1 MEGIFV
7 VVCILVVLFVVF
19 DQLHLRKQRR
29 QSSSFPTRGSVR
41 QSIDSRNQTSRPSD
55 VTIDMLEGMPYGW
68 VSTAIGGSE
77 PQQMVRAMQTSGMS
91 QLDALAQMCEAGFD
105 AFCRSLADTANVRG
119 AAGYYKGRERDLYK
133 TNLLKV
139 IAEHYGR
146 PMAEQ
151 VIDRLEPPVPTPTVR
166 EPPRTNPTPA
176 DGISADTQLERIIL
190 GWFEFTF
197 TSAEGEQELRRLE
210 QSGFT
215 AVVALATMCTRG
227 YEESFCPG
235 VVTRASAS
243 GCEHL
248 FQGRERDLF
257 EMHAISFMRDTYGF
271 DIGNEV
277 GALLLQDRLQ
287 TEFLT
292 DIDLQDRLQTEFLTD
307 IDHPTY
313 GGPGALFR
321 VNSAIQEELAREWA
335 ILLADSGLVAPSA
348 RDQLILLAKE
358 FYETRG
364 SGSLYDTYCRKYRAM
379 ADSTGVLEHF
389 QPHELT
395 YFRIGC
401 SNIFQ
406 EMYGL
411 DFAQSVVPEDI
422 PRLDLPED

>member
-151 VIDRLEPPVPTPTVR
+151 VIDRLEPPAPKPTVP
-166 EPPRTNPTPA
+166 ELSP
-176 DGISADTQLERIIL
+176 DTTSPQ
-190 GWFEFTF
+190 
-197 TSAEGEQELRRLE
+197 TSAEPDPNDMLRLTQLIYLDTKNRWGSFLEKEAEDNALLRVMNLDTGQEEMIREEVIRIAQRFWEKESTLPTFGFHQERFRWWAAEMNVLDNFFDRQELFYLQQQFRYLLTDLYDQE
-210 QSGFT
+210 LAD
-215 AVVALATMCTRG
+215 AVVEPEKP
-227 YEESFCPG
+227 Y
-235 VVTRASAS
+235 
-243 GCEHL
+243 
-248 FQGRERDLF
+248 
-257 EMHAISFMRDTYGF
+257 
-271 DIGNEV
+271 
-277 GALLLQDRLQ
+277 
-287 TEFLT
+287 
-292 DIDLQDRLQTEFLTD
+292 
-307 IDHPTY
+307 
-313 GGPGALFR
+313 
-321 VNSAIQEELAREWA
+321 WA
-335 ILLADSGLVAPSA
+335 
-348 RDQLILLAKE
+348 
-358 FYETRG
+358 
-364 SGSLYDTYCRKYRAM
+364 
-379 ADSTGVLEHF
+379 
-389 QPHELT
+389 
-395 YFRIGC
+395 
-401 SNIFQ
+401 
-406 EMYGL
+406 
-411 DFAQSVVPEDI
+411 
-422 PRLDLPED
+422 